1 MSKGAILI
9 KADATTAGI
18 FPANGSDFRL
28 DELQRYVDGLIE
40 IVSVTDKV
48 IMVIN
53 EEGKDVLP
61 VNVMAT
67 VMAKA
72 QRAIF
77 PWDYI
82 CGDVVIC
89 PSEMVK

>member
-1 MSKGAILI
+1 MSQGAILI
-9 KADATTAGI
+9 KTDTTTAGV
-18 FPANGSDFRL
+18 FPANGSDFKL
-28 DELQRYVDGLIE
+28 EDLQGYVDGLIE
-40 IVSVTDKV
+40 IVTVTESV

-67 VMAKA
+67 VLAKA

-82 CGDVVIC
+82 CGDVVMC

>member
-1 MSKGAILI
+1 MSQGAILI
-9 KADATTAGI
+9 KTDATTAGI
-18 FPANGSDFRL
+18 FPANGSDFQL
-28 DELQRYVDGLIE
+28 EELQGLVDGRIE
-40 IVSVTDKV
+40 IVTVTEKV

-61 VNVMAT
+61 INVMAT

-82 CGDVVIC
+82 CGDVVMC

>member
-1 MSKGAILI
+1 MSQGAILI
-9 KADATTAGI
+9 KTDASTAGG
-18 FPANGSDFRL
+18 FPANGTDFKL
-28 DELQRYVDGLIE
+28 EELQGYVDGLIE
-40 IVSVTDKV
+40 IVTVTESV

-67 VMAKA
+67 VLAKA

-82 CGDVVIC
+82 CGDVVMC

>member
-1 MSKGAILI
+1 MNQGAILI
-9 KADATTAGI
+9 KSSGATAGI
-18 FPANGSDFRL
+18 FPANGTDFKL
-28 DELQRYVDGLIE
+28 EELQGYVDGYIE
-40 IVSVTDKV
+40 IVRVTDKV

-53 EEGKDVLP
+53 EDGKDVLP

-67 VMAKA
+67 VLAKA

-77 PWDYI
+77 PGDYI
-82 CGDVVIC
+82 CGDVVMC